1 MSQTWGD
8 IIVSSFQNTLFGVA
22 NILPEIIGALIIFLV
37 GLLIAVVLA
46 KLIEKIVIA
55 IKLDQILERIGFK
68 AFFEKAGLKM
78 NSALFF
84 SELIKWFLIII
95 FLIAAFNIVGLSEIS
110 LFLKS
115 ILYYIPRIII
125 VSIIIIAAALIAN
138 FVSKLIRSSVKAM
151 GLQQGEFLEKITKIT
166 IYIFT
171 SLIVLDQ
178 LGIASS
184 LIKIVFTGIVAMAAI
199 AGGLAFGL
207 GGKELAKELLDK
219 IKK

>member
-8 IIVSSFQNTLFGVA
+8 IIINSFQNTLLGIA
-22 NILPEIIGALIIFLV
+22 NILPEIIGALIVFLI
-37 GLLIAVVLA
+37 GLLIAIILA

-55 IKLDQILERIGFK
+55 IKLDQILEKIGFK
-68 AFFEKAGLKM
+68 TFFDKAGLKM

-84 SELIKWFLIII
+84 SELVKWFLIIV

-125 VSIIIIAAALIAN
+125 VSIIIIASVLIAN
-138 FVSKLIRSSVKAM
+138 FLSKLIRGSVKAM
-151 GLQQGEFLEKITKIT
+151 GLQQGEFLEKITKIM

-171 SLIVLDQ
+171 GLIVLDQ

-184 LIKIVFTGIVAMAAI
+184 LIKIIFTGLIAMITI